1 MRTPLYASGQTTLP
15 SGIPYDNIAKAIED
29 YVFAHKSHIAAM
41 EVAVFTGEET
51 LYEKAFGLADIE
63 RKISADFDTVLEWGS
78 VSKLLVWVSCLQL
91 WEQGQLDLSAD
102 IRTYLPEGFLDDLTY
117 DAPITM
123 IHLMNHNAGF
133 EDVIAN
139 LFLSPG
145 TPFLSLEESL
155 RATKPAQAFEPGIIT
170 GYSNWGCALAGFI
183 VERISQ
189 KPFHAYVHEHIFKP
203 LQMTHTALAAD
214 LSDNVIVQEKR
225 HQLKG
230 YSTDRVE
237 IPNGE
242 SWIPLY
248 PAGMATG
255 TLRDLTTFG
264 KALLNDASP
273 LFDNPET
280 RRALFSTTNTFAGTH
295 IPVNAHGFWHIL
307 AYKVPLYGHGGNT
320 KTNTAHLL
328 LDIASGTG
336 AAVMTN
342 QGQETVFTQ
351 DMMEVFFGAFDE
363 SPYFADVQE
372 LKPGWFESGRTIRT
386 GPYRIASAMIG
397 PLDPSYRRTY
407 WTYDDAQG
415 MGLVSAAYFDWMAL
429 SLPKIV
435 LRLSLIGSMV
445 LGGIYAIATLTSGL
459 IFSPLLRRR
468 AMKRG
473 IAVKDHPFR
482 KWNYAVCGLIGLTL
496 VNLILYVLNLS
507 AFAYTESYR
516 WQLVL
521 FAAILLADIA
531 GIVTLVI
538 SYKKIE
544 DTKREKAKYLLTGFF
559 LIGTVAAICYWQL
572 YQFWAMP

>member
-1 MRTPLYASGQTTLP
+1 
-15 SGIPYDNIAKAIED
+15 
-29 YVFAHKSHIAAM
+29 
-41 EVAVFTGEET
+41 
-51 LYEKAFGLADIE
+51 
-63 RKISADFDTVLEWGS
+63 
-78 VSKLLVWVSCLQL
+78 
-91 WEQGQLDLSAD
+91 
-102 IRTYLPEGFLDDLTY
+102 
-117 DAPITM
+117 
-123 IHLMNHNAGF
+123 
-133 EDVIAN
+133 
-139 LFLSPG
+139 
-145 TPFLSLEESL
+145 
-155 RATKPAQAFEPGIIT
+155 
-170 GYSNWGCALAGFI
+170 
-183 VERISQ
+183 
-189 KPFHAYVHEHIFKP
+189 
-203 LQMTHTALAAD
+203 MTHTALAAD
-214 LSDNVIVQEKR
+214 LSDNVIVQENAISSRATLLIGSKFQWR
-225 HQLKG
+225 IL
-230 YSTDRVE
+230 
-237 IPNGE
+237 N
-242 SWIPLY
+242 PLY

-273 LFDNPET
+273 FDNPET
-280 RRALFSTTNTFAGTH
+280 RRTLFSTTNTFAGTH
-295 IPVNAHGFWHIL
+295 IPVNAHGFCIYCL
-307 AYKVPLYGHGGNT
+307 QGSLYGHGGNT

-473 IAVKDHPFR
+473 IAVKDHPSA
-482 KWNYAVCGLIGLTL
+482 NGTTP
-496 VNLILYVLNLS
+496 YV
-507 AFAYTESYR
+507 
-516 WQLVL
+516 
-521 FAAILLADIA
+521 D
-531 GIVTLVI
+531 
-538 SYKKIE
+538 
-544 DTKREKAKYLLTGFF
+544 
-559 LIGTVAAICYWQL
+559 
-572 YQFWAMP
+572 